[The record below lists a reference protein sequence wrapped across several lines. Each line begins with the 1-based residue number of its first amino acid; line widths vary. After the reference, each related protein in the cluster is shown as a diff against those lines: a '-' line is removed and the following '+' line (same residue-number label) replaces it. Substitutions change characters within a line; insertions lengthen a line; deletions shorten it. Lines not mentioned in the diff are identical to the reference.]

1 MSCAPMLHQA
11 GLTST
16 LGHCSCQSVTC
27 WQVMYQQCALQSA
40 SAQLHVHTRLQQS
53 TAMCAARCQY
63 LDHAFLIPGCLV
75 PAGPLY
81 SCSRRRW
88 YCSNCAATSAGAVV
102 PVPTG
107 FTHLAAS
114 FVCRTSASVFALHA
128 QSGKLALGYLT
139 GWARICVHKVHS
151 IHPRSGQKAFGKPI
165 ERKMQS
171 TGGLAARKRK
181 APSPARLLCQHHQPP
196 LLKKQTGMCSALAV
210 HVDAMGSFCGRSCLL
225 PRHRLAHKLALCV
238 QLIFHLHR
246 QAFDQDSVQLAC
258 LCTSRRLHTGAAP
271 SMGMNYVV
279 AARLPC
285 IGMLLQRQKEQHA
298 VRNAGTSAAVVPQLH
313 QRCPCR
319 AKVVRSTKCRSPAP
333 LNGCQNDRCS
343 ARTHIGL
350 AMSTCLVCCF
360 FSNSRA
366 IDSCKRVVV
375 LSIRAF
381 CWPTA
386 AQVWCKLWYAVIVP
400 LSGNHA
406 TCHGNLARC
415 RATRQQASR
424 TTWQGTFSSS
434 SLSNLAAGTCSNLQ
448 KRSTGGG
455 TGLCCKRAKLAC
467 HSSGASTFPDLV
479 TMLPAHT
486 NHACTMHCETASV
499 TRCIRCRIAFTQHTT
514 QDGRYGTHE
523 ACIG

>member
-1 MSCAPMLHQA
+1 
-11 GLTST
+11 
-16 LGHCSCQSVTC
+16 
-27 WQVMYQQCALQSA
+27 
-40 SAQLHVHTRLQQS
+40 
-53 TAMCAARCQY
+53 MCAARCQY

-128 QSGKLALGYLT
+128 QSGKLALSCLT

-151 IHPRSGQKAFGKPI
+151 IHPRSGQKLSAIRSRGRCSQLEVWQQESAKP
-165 ERKMQS
+165 
-171 TGGLAARKRK
+171 
-181 APSPARLLCQHHQPP
+181 HHQHVFYASIISRHFSRSRQECAAHWLCMLTQWAVFAAAVVFFHGTG
-196 LLKKQTGMCSALAV
+196 LLTNLPFASSSYSICTAKHLIKTACSA
-210 HVDAMGSFCGRSCLL
+210 
-225 PRHRLAHKLALCV
+225 
-238 QLIFHLHR
+238 
-246 QAFDQDSVQLAC
+246 AC

-386 AQVWCKLWYAVIVP
+386 AQVWCKLWHAVTVP

-523 ACIG
+523 ACVG